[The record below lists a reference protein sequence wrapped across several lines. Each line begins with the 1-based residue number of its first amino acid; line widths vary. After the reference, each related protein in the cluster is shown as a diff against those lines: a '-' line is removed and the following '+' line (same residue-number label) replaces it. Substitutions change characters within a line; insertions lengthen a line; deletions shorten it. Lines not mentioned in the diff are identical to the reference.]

1 MSRLRMEQTQSLQ
14 MRQEMKQILRMEQ
27 AELLEIPED
36 EFCKLIAE
44 IERSPLF
51 KRLYQKEK
59 LVRYQRLPRTDISS
73 SFYQVKEEMVADKG
87 SMDVETLLL
96 NKEHVVRQIQKMGL
110 EKFKHYFL
118 LPESGITIEEIARE
132 CHLDVSEVK
141 KINDLIDEFS
151 IMSEFY
157 HPSTVISDGIQY
169 SKIATVEK
177 DEKGFVI
184 GYLSPFAAR
193 GRYSIDYERFEQL
206 NKTGAFTEAEVKG
219 AKQLFKKLEL
229 INNRKE
235 TLTQILQNIIEKQ
248 ATYLESA
255 DSRSLLP
262 FSQRD
267 LAAKIGIAPSSV
279 SRAIRD
285 KSIDTPWGEE
295 VPVKNFFP
303 TPKRFRIELLRQL
316 LETDNELASDE
327 AIRATLQEKFGVA
340 ISRRSVANLRKELRF
355 PAQKKRLPSG
365 GKETR

>member
-1 MSRLRMEQTQSLQ
+1 M
-14 MRQEMKQILRMEQ
+14 
-27 AELLEIPED
+27 
-36 EFCKLIAE
+36 
-44 IERSPLF
+44 
-51 KRLYQKEK
+51 
-59 LVRYQRLPRTDISS
+59 
-73 SFYQVKEEMVADKG
+73 
-87 SMDVETLLL
+87 
-96 NKEHVVRQIQKMGL
+96 
-110 EKFKHYFL
+110 
-118 LPESGITIEEIARE
+118 
-132 CHLDVSEVK
+132 
-141 KINDLIDEFS
+141 
-151 IMSEFY
+151 
-157 HPSTVISDGIQY
+157 
-169 SKIATVEK
+169 
-177 DEKGFVI
+177 
-184 GYLSPFAAR
+184 PFAAR

>member
-157 HPSTVISDGIQY
+157 AICRPGTV
-169 SKIATVEK
+169 
-177 DEKGFVI
+177 F
-184 GYLSPFAAR
+184 
-193 GRYSIDYERFEQL
+193 
-206 NKTGAFTEAEVKG
+206 N
-219 AKQLFKKLEL
+219 
-229 INNRKE
+229 
-235 TLTQILQNIIEKQ
+235 
-248 ATYLESA
+248 
-255 DSRSLLP
+255 
-262 FSQRD
+262 
-267 LAAKIGIAPSSV
+267 
-279 SRAIRD
+279 
-285 KSIDTPWGEE
+285 
-295 VPVKNFFP
+295 
-303 TPKRFRIELLRQL
+303 
-316 LETDNELASDE
+316 
-327 AIRATLQEKFGVA
+327 
-340 ISRRSVANLRKELRF
+340 
-355 PAQKKRLPSG
+355 
-365 GKETR
+365 